1 MTRHRV
7 PNHVLDAEDGE
18 PTIRETAEIDAL
30 ALPPHQRPAAIERMV
45 AERTAAATQRG
56 IEKALEDQVVGQLE
70 EAHRAK
76 VRIVVREDE
85 LTANVSPRLT
95 DVYLDDVKAGNVVA
109 VRTTLS
115 QTGKRETYVVLRVRD
130 AEIEWPEGDSW
141 VLETFDRVD
150 ISLRRIPAFDIDFA
164 AYPRWSERLR

>member
-30 ALPPHQRPAAIERMV
+30 TLPPHQRPAAIERMV

-56 IEKALEDQVVGQLE
+56 IEKALEDQVVSQLE

-76 VRIVVREDE
+76 VRIVLREDE

-164 AYPRWSERLR
+164 AYPRWSESVR

>member
-30 ALPPHQRPAAIERMV
+30 TLPPHQRPAAIERMV

-56 IEKALEDQVVGQLE
+56 IEKALEDQVVSQLE

-76 VRIVVREDE
+76 VRIVLREDE

-95 DVYLDDVKAGNVVA
+95 DVYLDGVKAGNVVA

-150 ISLRRIPAFDIDFA
+150 VSLRGIPSFDAGFA